1 MLRKKWFWIVVV
13 LIVIG
18 GGVAAS
24 FARRGDPG
32 ITVTVE
38 TIQKR
43 DLDAIVSA
51 SGKIDP
57 KKTVNI
63 SAQTMGRVTRLAVKE
78 GDRVHAG
85 QFLLQID
92 PVNAEAAVRR
102 DVAAV
107 AGARTALEQSRVGL
121 QSARAQLDVAR
132 QALKR
137 QTELTAAGLTTR
149 ESLERAQA
157 DVEIRESDLKARE
170 QEIKNRETQLNQQE
184 AGLSS
189 SQHQL
194 AQVRFEAPFD
204 GIVTRRNIEE
214 GENVMVGTMNNAGT
228 VLLTVADMSVIEAEV
243 EVDETDI
250 PFVQLGQPAKIMID
264 AIADQTFTGK
274 VTEIGNSPIQT
285 AGSGTTRTATNFKVT
300 VTIEGQI
307 PEVRPGFTCTA
318 EITTATRKQA
328 LSVPIQAMTVRE
340 LLYDLAV
347 RVVEQLPHRQA
358 LSVPIQAM
366 TVRELLYDADGKVV
380 HEPRPPRQGF
390 RFGPAQPAPASAP
403 AELQPGQKRE
413 EKEGVFLMKDGKA
426 TFAIVKTGIAGERY
440 LEVTTGLKEGDLV
453 ITGPFESVRGMYE
466 GDIVKTAPKPGA
478 TSK

>member
-1 MLRKKWFWIVVV
+1 MFRKKWFWIVVALV
-13 LIVIG
+13 VIG
-18 GGVAAS
+18 GGAAAA
-24 FARRGDPG
+24 FARRGETG
-32 ITVTVE
+32 TTVTVE
-38 TIQKR
+38 SIQKR
-43 DLDAIVSA
+43 DLEAIVSA

-63 SAQTMGRVTRLAVKE
+63 SAQSMGRVTHLGVKE
-78 GDRVHAG
+78 GDRVKAG

-137 QTELTAAGLTTR
+137 QQELTAAGLTTR
-149 ESLERAQA
+149 ETLERAEA
-157 DVEIRESDLKARE
+157 EVEVRESDLKARE

-189 SQHQL
+189 SQHTL
-194 AQVRFEAPFD
+194 TQVRFESPFD

-250 PFVQLGQPAKIMID
+250 PFVQLGQPARVMID
-264 AIADQTFTGK
+264 AIPDQTFKGH

-285 AGSGTTRTATNFKVT
+285 AGTGTTRTATNFKVT
-300 VTIEGQI
+300 VTIDGQV

-318 EITTATRKQA
+318 EITTATRKQVV
-328 LSVPIQAMTVRE
+328 SVPIQALTVRE
-340 LLYDLAV
+340 LLYD
-347 RVVEQLPHRQA
+347 EQ
-358 LSVPIQAM
+358 
-366 TVRELLYDADGKVV
+366 GNVV

-390 RFGPAQPAPASAP
+390 RFGPPQAAQAPAAP
-403 AELQPGQKRE
+403 AELKPGQKRE
-413 EKEGVFLMKDGKA
+413 EKEGVFVMKDGKSA
-426 TFAIVKTGIAGERY
+426 FVIVKTGIAGERY
-440 LEVTTGLKEGDLV
+440 LEVSTGLKEGDQV
-453 ITGPFESVRGMYE
+453 ITGPFDSVRGMYE
-466 GDIVKTAPKPGA
+466 GDMVKVAPKPGA
-478 TSK
+478 ASPK

>member
-1 MLRKKWFWIVVV
+1 VFRKKWFWIVLV
-13 LIVIG
+13 LVLAG
-18 GGVAAS
+18 GGAAAA
-24 FARRGDPG
+24 FARRGETG
-32 ITVTVE
+32 TTVTVE

-43 DLDAIVSA
+43 DLEAIVSA

-63 SAQTMGRVTRLAVKE
+63 SAQSMGRVTQLAVKE
-78 GDRVHAG
+78 GDRVKAG

-102 DVAAV
+102 DIASV
-107 AGARTALEQSRVGL
+107 AGARTGLEQSRATL
-121 QSARAQLDVAR
+121 QSARAGLEVAR

-137 QTELTAAGLTTR
+137 QQELTAAGLTTR
-149 ESLERAQA
+149 ESLERAEA
-157 DVEIRESDLKARE
+157 DVEMRESDLKARE

-184 AGLSS
+184 AGLIS
-189 SQHQL
+189 SQHTL
-194 AQVRFEAPFD
+194 AQVRFESPFD

-250 PFVQLGQPAKIMID
+250 PFVRLGQPAKIKID
-264 AIADQTFTGK
+264 AIPDQTFTGK

-285 AGSGTTRTATNFKVT
+285 TGTGTTRTATNFKVT
-300 VTIEGQI
+300 VTIDGQV

-318 EITTATRKQA
+318 EITTATKA
-328 LSVPIQAMTVRE
+328 KAVSVPIQ
-340 LLYDLAV
+340 
-347 RVVEQLPHRQA
+347 
-358 LSVPIQAM
+358 SM
-366 TVRELLYDADGKVV
+366 TVRELLYDAQGNVI
-380 HEPRPPRQGF
+380 HESRPPKPRF
-390 RFGPAQPAPASAP
+390 RFGAPAAATTPAAAS

-413 EKEGVFLMKDGKA
+413 EKEGVFIMKDGKA
-426 TFAIVKTGIAGERY
+426 AFVEVKTGISGERY
-440 LEVTTGLKEGDLV
+440 LEVLTGLKEGDQV

-466 GDIVKTAPKPGA
+466 GDLVKTAPKPGA
-478 TSK
+478 TAK

>member
-13 LIVIG
+13 LIVIAG
-18 GGVAAS
+18 GAAAA
-24 FARRGDPG
+24 FARRGDQG
-32 ITVTVE
+32 VTVTVE

-63 SAQTMGRVTRLAVKE
+63 SAQTMGRVTQLAVKE
-78 GDRVHAG
+78 GDRVRAG

-102 DVAAV
+102 DIAGV
-107 AGARTALEQSRVGL
+107 AGARTALEQSRVSL
-121 QSARAQLDVAR
+121 QSAKAQLDVAR

-157 DVEIRESDLKARE
+157 EVEIRESDLKARE
-170 QEIKNRETQLNQQE
+170 QEIKNRETQLNQME
-184 AGLSS
+184 AGLSA
-189 SQHQL
+189 SQHTL
-194 AQVRFEAPFD
+194 TQVRFEAPFD

-228 VLLTVADMSVIEAEV
+228 VLLTVADMSVSEAEV

-250 PFVQLGQPAKIMID
+250 PFVQLGQLAKIKID
-264 AIADQTFTGK
+264 AIADKEFTGK
-274 VTEIGNSPIQT
+274 VTEIGNSPIQVQ
-285 AGSGTTRTATNFKVT
+285 GGGTTRTATNFKVT
-300 VTIEGQI
+300 VTIDGQI

-340 LLYDLAV
+340 LV
-347 RVVEQLPHRQA
+347 
-358 LSVPIQAM
+358 
-366 TVRELLYDADGKVV
+366 YDAQGNVV
-380 HEPRPPRQGF
+380 HEPRPPKP
-390 RFGPAQPAPASAP
+390 RFSFGAPQAATNTAP
-403 AELQPGQKRE
+403 VRELKPGEKRE

-426 TFAIVKTGIAGERY
+426 QFLIVKTGIAGERY
-440 LEVTTGLKEGDLV
+440 LEVLTGLKEGDQV
-453 ITGPFESVRGMYE
+453 ITGPFDSVRGMYE
-466 GDIVKTAPKPGA
+466 GDAVKTAPKPGA
-478 TSK
+478 PK